1 MQKTSQLAGKM
12 PSRYAWAR
20 PEIDRNP
27 YIFAYSFKYHP
38 FRVISSKF
46 GKFSKTSKTGAR
58 DRYLYNG
65 LTDINLF
72 MANLV

>member
-20 PEIDRNP
+20 PEIDRIL
-27 YIFAYSFKYHP
+27 YIFAYSNIIILSGSFQANLGSFPKQ
-38 FRVISSKF
+38 V
-46 GKFSKTSKTGAR
+46 KTGAR